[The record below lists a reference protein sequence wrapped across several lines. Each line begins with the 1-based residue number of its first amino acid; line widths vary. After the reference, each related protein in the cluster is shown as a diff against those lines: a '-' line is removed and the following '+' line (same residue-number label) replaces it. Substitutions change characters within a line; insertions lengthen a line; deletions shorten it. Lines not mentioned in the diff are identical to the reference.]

1 MQKMK
6 DNHEGYEQLADRAAR
21 LLAAVANAI
30 TKASPEKLKGM
41 EGNVMR
47 LLMCV
52 ITNPFNP
59 TRRPDAPVKH
69 APEDH
74 VGY

>member
-6 DNHEGYEQLADRAAR
+6 ENHEGYEQLADRAVR
-21 LLAAVANAI
+21 LLAAVVNDI
-30 TKASPEKLKGM
+30 TKASPEKLRGM

-52 ITNPFNP
+52 INDSFQS
-59 TRRPDAPVKH
+59 H
-69 APEDH
+69 APT
-74 VGY
+74 